1 MKKIVFLFTMLIAV
15 CVVLAGCTG
24 PTGPVTPST
33 YKITFDSDGGTGVT
47 AIVAEA
53 GAEIAAPTD
62 PTKEGFVFAGWYLGE
77 VKYEFS
83 VMPETNIELKAKWE
97 EEKQP
102 EPDPVLYILTL
113 DVNGGDALAETTI
126 TAEAGAPVALPNP
139 TKEGFNFLG
148 WYNGEVKFEEVTMPE
163 ANITLVAK
171 WEEIQTPEPDPDPE
185 PVLYT
190 LTLDV
195 NGGNALAETTIKAEA
210 GASIVLP
217 TPTREG
223 YNFAGWLLD
232 GALFNETVMPEANL
246 TIVAKWEEIPAEKV
260 EVTYV
265 LNGGYTNYSNFA
277 AMVADF
283 AIDFTAHTG
292 RAVLEDGTNFFNISW
307 NADGASYGYNFLTSA
322 EYGAKWGWMLDVI
335 NAARVARGAAELTAT
350 DGQAEARG
358 EIHNLLNLA
367 PISDATAKYG
377 SDYSTYAAFEK
388 IEAAM
393 GGAQYKAEV
402 EAGKALLENV
412 NKTGYSFAGW
422 YSDEALTNKVT
433 SVSEAATLYA
443 KWEKVY
449 TTLTYVLNNEDA
461 SLTSTTVDIHISD
474 KFALEVPTYDAQNYL
489 FNGWFLEETFATKV
503 TDINYFT
510 SSDLTVY
517 GSWTSLDGY
526 VITYNLNGGNWKYA
540 SREEMVADF
549 LNDYNTA
556 RGKSHT
562 ADTYKELGSWSEI
575 SDASLFLFNA
585 EYRAKWTWLTD
596 FIADNAGSANKKA
609 YQDFKN
615 CKNQA
620 ELNAINSN
628 HIYAFAYELRGF
640 VGGIKYT
647 KNSNYHTAD
656 YSTDDMNKGLW
667 AAYNAT
673 AETQVLGNSG
683 EVTLATPV
691 REYYDFAGW
700 YLNEDLSGDPV
711 TKVSSTATLYAKWI
725 EGIQVESVAIT
736 NKVTEL
742 KRFETLQLAWELNP
756 TNPSI
761 STVKF
766 ESSDESVATVD
777 ANGFITTINAGTV
790 TIKIIS
796 QASGKKSDEFTMEV
810 YEPGRFEASYETN
823 SYVAINGEVKLLAE
837 YINRDGSTSPVVWES
852 LNSDIATVNAGVVT
866 GVKEGVATIRAKV
879 SETVYFDFKV
889 TVLPASV
896 SAAMQHAINSHESN
910 IHTTYELGIGAGTPV
925 YYMDILGSLSKL
937 LMNREYYVDT
947 TRKDIE
953 KNNGTGDYYT
963 MGKIE
968 FITVHYTGNMS
979 KGADAEAN
987 ANYFVGDNSVS
998 IHYATGNDG
1007 IFQALTHDLG
1017 AWHAGSGQ
1025 TEVAWIKT
1033 GVLYNENDPKWP
1045 VWGISSNSKFTINGK
1060 ETTITVPE
1068 KTQRGNEGYVT
1079 DSKWLNDQGF
1089 GFKVENGEYYM
1100 NATRWDYSQVY
1111 EGRICNNGGNINSIG
1126 MESCVDMGSDLWLT
1140 WQITAQLVAHLMVE
1154 TGLDITRVV
1163 GHHFYSAK
1171 DCPQPLLENNL
1182 ELWWEFIA
1190 LVEAEYE
1197 LLTTYKDYEY
1207 SFEIEEGCTF
1217 VSEYGRVVEQ
1227 PEFNQVVTY
1236 TVTVGGESITLAS
1249 MVEGIYNK

>member
-1 MKKIVFLFTMLIAV
+1 MKKIVFLFTMLLSL
-15 CVVLAGCTG
+15 CVVLAGCEMG
-24 PTGPVTPST
+24 GPVAPST
-33 YKITFDSDGGTGVT
+33 YKITFDSDGGSSVV

-83 VMPETNIELKAKWE
+83 VMPDTNIELKAKWE

-102 EPDPVLYILTL
+102 EPDPILYTIIF
-113 DVNGGDALAETTI
+113 DVNGGDTLIEASI
-126 TAEAGAPVALPNP
+126 TAPAGSALTLPLAS
-139 TKEGFNFLG
+139 KEGFNFLG

-171 WEEIQTPEPDPDPE
+171 WEEIQTPEPDP
-185 PVLYT
+185 VLYT

-195 NGGNALAETTIKAEA
+195 NGGNALAQTSIKAEA
-210 GASIVLP
+210 GAAIVLP
-217 TPTREG
+217 TPTRDG

-232 GALFNETVMPEANL
+232 GALFNETVMPEADL
-246 TIVAKWEEIPAEKV
+246 TIVAKWEEIPGEKV

-265 LNGGYTNYSNFA
+265 LNGGYTNYANFA

-292 RAVLEDGTNFFNISW
+292 RTVLEDGTNFFNISW
-307 NADGASYGYNFLTSA
+307 NADGASFGYNFLTSA

-412 NKTGYSFAGW
+412 NKTGYTFAGW

-443 KWEKVY
+443 KWDKVY

-510 SSDLTVY
+510 NSDLTVY

-691 REYYDFAGW
+691 REFYDFAGW
-700 YLNEDLSGDPV
+700 YLNEDLSGSPV
-711 TKVSSTATLYAKWI
+711 TSVTSTTTVYAKWV
-725 EGIQVESVAIT
+725 EGIQVESVTIT

-756 TNPSI
+756 ANPSI
-761 STVKF
+761 ATVKF

-810 YEPGRFEASYETN
+810 YEPDHFEVSYETE
-823 SYVAINGEVKLLAE
+823 SYVEINGNIKLLAQ
-837 YINRDGSTSPVVWES
+837 YNFRDGSHGTIVWES

-879 SETVYFDFKV
+879 NETIYFDFAV
-889 TVLPASV
+889 TVLPTSV
-896 SAAMQHAINSHESN
+896 SAALKHAINAHQSN
-910 IHTTYELGIGAGTPV
+910 IFTSYDLGVGAGTPV
-925 YYMDILGSLSKL
+925 YYMDILGSVSNLFY
-937 LMNREYYVDT
+937 NHEYTVDT
-947 TRKDIE
+947 SLVAA
-953 KNNGTGDYYT
+953 GTASTAHGGERT
-963 MGKIE
+963 STE

-987 ANYFVGDNSVS
+987 AKYFATQSTNSS
-998 IHYATGNDG
+998 IHYCTGNDG
-1007 IFQALTHDLG
+1007 IYQALELDLVG
-1017 AWHAGSGQ
+1017 WHAGDGTSVKF
-1025 TEVAWIKT
+1025 EWFAT
-1033 GVLYNENDPKWP
+1033 GVSYNESDPQWP
-1045 VWGISSNSKFTINGK
+1045 EWGISANAKFTINGK
-1060 ETTITVPE
+1060 ETSITVPYKE
-1068 KTQRGNEGYVT
+1068 QRGSEGYVT
-1079 DSKWLNDQGF
+1079 DSKWLNDQGLA
-1089 GFKVENGEYYM
+1089 FKVENGQYYM
-1100 NATRWDYSQVY
+1100 GTTWWCYSNVW
-1111 EGRICNNGGNINSIG
+1111 EGRICSKGGNLNSVGI
-1126 MESCVDMGSDLWLT
+1126 ESCVDQGSDLWYT
-1140 WQITAQLVAHLMVE
+1140 WHVTAQLVANLMLE
-1154 TGLDITRVV
+1154 YNLDITRVV
-1163 GHHFYSAK
+1163 GHHFFAAK
-1171 DCPQPLLENNL
+1171 DCPQPLLENNM
-1182 ELWWEFIA
+1182 EIWWIFIDM
-1190 LVEAEYE
+1190 VQAEYE
-1197 LLTTYKDYEY
+1197 LLTTYKNVEFKFATVGEY
-1207 SFEIEEGCTF
+1207 DF
-1217 VSEYGRVVEQ
+1217 VSENGRITEQ
-1227 PEFNQVVTY
+1227 PEFSQVVKY
-1236 TVTVGGESITLAS
+1236 TVTVGGQTVTLAS
-1249 MVEGIYNK
+1249 IVEGIYNK